1 MNIYKTSIKKEIAK
15 YVRMLVL
22 MLALYSC
29 SPTRHIPD
37 QNYYLKENKI
47 KIDKPVVDPY
57 DLYTLAKPVTN
68 RKFFDMVKIKVRVYS
83 AFDYG
88 KPRRLK
94 AFMKKNFGEAPVLLD
109 TNLAFYSA
117 SQMKLYMMN
126 NGYFDAKIE
135 LTIDTIKK
143 SANVNYHVQS
153 GEPYRLIYTDYLIS
167 DTTIKN
173 IVKSDSA
180 ASLLKNNI
188 VYSTSLLGQER
199 DRVVNLLRN
208 SGYYNF
214 PREQVS
220 FMIDTN
226 YNAHQYSVMMSIGN
240 PINTKDSTEI
250 QHRQYRIRKVSIF
263 TEHNPLNIQSQY
275 QNLYRLVYKEFGDSV
290 YYPYYIYYN
299 DRLNFSPNVIA
310 QSIDIKPGEKYS
322 LRQANTSFNRLNDL
336 RNFQYINISFVE
348 STDSTNLQD
357 GNFLDCQ
364 IYFNPSKQYEYGVET
379 KITNS
384 GGNPGAGLDFFL
396 FNRNAFKRAQILT
409 YRMGGGFEAQRLLS
423 EELSDEKKLFIF
435 NTLELS
441 SSVTLEIP
449 SFVFPI
455 RTFLNKKQYRPKT
468 LLRLAANY
476 QQRPDYNRFVGN
488 FSFGYE
494 WRQSREIRH
503 QLFPLDINSVK
514 INPDSSFLAVLNQ
527 FNKRVKE
534 QYSDHLV
541 FASKYSF
548 IYTNQKQTEQKSYSY
563 ARINFE
569 SVGNVLNTY
578 NFIAGGNKNDNDQ
591 YLLFGIPYANY
602 VSTDIDLRHYYKLTE
617 ETMLAMRANFGIGI
631 PLLNSYAIPFEKSFF
646 LGGANSMRGWRMRTL
661 GPGSYKSVT
670 NFEQTGDLKLE
681 TNIELRFPIW
691 SYFKGAFFADA
702 GNVWLMRE
710 NLTIPNGHFQTQRFY
725 KELAVDAG
733 LGLRMDFSFFI
744 IRFDGALKIHDPS
757 LDLGQRWRFDEVSF
771 KNVMMNFAIG
781 YPF

>member
-1 MNIYKTSIKKEIAK
+1 
-15 YVRMLVL
+15 MLFVL
-22 MLALYSC
+22 IIFNAC
-29 SPTRHIPD
+29 SPTRNIPD
-37 QNYYLKENKI
+37 HNYYLKENKI
-47 KIDKPVVDPY
+47 KLDKPVVDPY
-57 DLYTLAKPVTN
+57 DLYTLAKPITN
-68 RKFFDMVKIKVRVYS
+68 RKFFDMIKFKVRIYS
-83 AFDYG
+83 MFDGG
-88 KPRRLK
+88 KPRK
-94 AFMKKNFGEAPVLLD
+94 YKNFMKRNFGEAPILLD
-109 TNLAFYSA
+109 TNFTFYSA
-117 SQMKLYMMN
+117 SQMKMFMKN
-126 NGYFDAKIE
+126 NGYFNSEVNI
-135 LTIDTIKK
+135 LIDTAKK
-143 SANVNYHVQS
+143 SATVNYTIKT
-153 GEPYRLIYTDYLIS
+153 GEPYTLQKKDFDIPDS
-167 DTTIKN
+167 TIRN
-173 IVKSDSA
+173 IVLSDSTS
-180 ASLLKNNI
+180 SLLKIGSNYN
-188 VYSTSLLGQER
+188 TSLLGRER
-199 DRVVNLLRN
+199 DRIIGVLRD

-214 PREQVS
+214 PREHVS
-220 FMIDTN
+220 YLIDTN
-226 YNAHQYSVMMSIGN
+226 YNCNQFSLIINISNPYSI
-240 PINTKDSTEI
+240 KDSIEL
-250 QHRQYRIRKVSIF
+250 QHKQYLIGKVSLYA
-263 TEHNPLNIQSQY
+263 EHNPLNSQNQY
-275 QNLYRLVYKEFGDSV
+275 QNSYRFLSREYGDTI
-290 YYPYYIYYN
+290 YYPYYLHFN
-299 DRLNFSPNVIA
+299 EKLNFNPKILGQAVVIK
-310 QSIDIKPGEKYS
+310 SGEKYS
-322 LRQANTSFNRLNDL
+322 LRQANMTFNRLNDL
-336 RNFQYINISFVE
+336 RNFQYINISFQE
-348 STDSTNLQD
+348 LPDSINAQNE
-357 GNFLDCQ
+357 NFLDCH

-409 YRMGGGFEAQRLLS
+409 YRMGGGFEAQRLLG
-423 EELSDEKKLFIF
+423 EEMNEDKKLFIF

-441 SSVTLEIP
+441 SSISLEIP

-503 QLFPLDINSVK
+503 QLFPIDINSVK

-563 ARINFE
+563 VRINFE

-578 NFIAGGNKNDNDQ
+578 NYIAGGNKNDNDQ

-602 VSTDIDLRHYYKLTE
+602 VSTDIDLRHYYKFTE

-631 PLLNSYAIPFEKSFF
+631 PLINSFAIPFEKSFF

-710 NLTIPNGHFQTQRFY
+710 NLTIPDGHFQTQRFY

-757 LDLGQRWRFDEVSF
+757 KDLGQRWRFDEISF